1 MAKYMPIKMQDI
13 LSENMPDKMQG
24 RMPKYKCQ
32 RGCQRSCK
40 DLCQKESTSVFTIQI
55 KSLGLCNKPTW
66 SLDQLGPCTSSRKSR
81 KELVL
86 KVNQCWPPLVSQK
99 KLGADHP
106 TTINFTRSR
115 GILPIPIPIRH
126 HHPPLVKPS
135 DTVVFAFSDHMLC
148 WNHALQSS
156 SPPLGV
162 PTHQC
167 RPMHSDWDH
176 GDIDFYGLWII
187 HIYIWL
193 YMIIYDYIWLYM
205 IIYDYIWLYMIIY
218 DYIWLYI
225 IYSMHYIYIMY
236 TVWIFK
242 TRKNGSVASILQLK
256 QAGSYPMTV

>member
-1 MAKYMPIKMQDI
+1 MPIKMQDI

-66 SLDQLGPCTSSRKSR
+66 SLDQLGPCTSVNQEEESRKSR

-156 SPPLGV
+156 LPATWCTYPPMQANAFRLG
-162 PTHQC
+162 PWGY
-167 RPMHSDWDH
+167 R
-176 GDIDFYGLWII
+176 FLWTLDYTY
-187 HIYIWL
+187 IYIWL

-205 IIYDYIWLYMIIY
+205 IIYDYI
-218 DYIWLYI
+218 
-225 IYSMHYIYIMY
+225 
-236 TVWIFK
+236 
-242 TRKNGSVASILQLK
+242 
-256 QAGSYPMTV
+256 